1 MNYFNYFTEIEE
13 AFIRRRGRHLSLSP
27 LDWALIESW
36 QKRGIPIR
44 LVLRGIESV
53 FDSIGDDQKRLKH
66 IKSLVYCKDEVESM
80 YDEWIANSVGKVENQ
95 ENRKPETAG
104 DVSAAQT
111 DSAFSMETIGHHLEN
126 VTSVLEKS
134 KATAAGDLRE
144 ALEEVL
150 GRLSH
155 EKENYT
161 DMESLE
167 VSLGE
172 MEDLLH
178 KVLLRNVDEESL
190 AKVKEEIKQGLANHG
205 AKMDTDGYQN
215 TFELMLNKHL
225 REETGIPRLSLFYL

>member
-95 ENRKPETAG
+95 ENRKPEKAG
-104 DVSAAQT
+104 DVPAAQT

-134 KATAAGDLRE
+134 KAKAAGDLRE
-144 ALEEVL
+144 VLEEVL

-161 DMESLE
+161 DNVQE
-167 VSLGE
+167 VVIAYVYTVTGMDFDDGLIGAG
-172 MEDLLH
+172 
-178 KVLLRNVDEESL
+178 LLRAVHVVLSGLL
-190 AKVKEEIKQGLANHG
+190 APPAL
-205 AKMDTDGYQN
+205 
-215 TFELMLNKHL
+215 FLLM
-225 REETGIPRLSLFYL
+225 RTQDLSLTGLTTDETLQDAEGGVGE